1 MLPASYYFTCFCI
14 FGTKQTNKQKIDSS
28 AEKNSAKK
36 KNQKLLHQWYW
47 ITTMLH
53 SNYWIFNVYLKHIIL
68 YQWYAINI
76 IKSKEINLQNW
87 HNIEYN
93 NTAS

>member
-36 KNQKLLHQWYW
+36 K
-47 ITTMLH
+47 
-53 SNYWIFNVYLKHIIL
+53 
-68 YQWYAINI
+68 
-76 IKSKEINLQNW
+76 KSKVVTSMILNY
-87 HNIEYN
+87 YN
-93 NTAS
+93 VT

>member
-36 KNQKLLHQWYW
+36 K
-47 ITTMLH
+47 
-53 SNYWIFNVYLKHIIL
+53 
-68 YQWYAINI
+68 
-76 IKSKEINLQNW
+76 IKSCYINDIELLQCYIVI
-87 HNIEYN
+87 IEYLMFI
-93 NTAS
+93 